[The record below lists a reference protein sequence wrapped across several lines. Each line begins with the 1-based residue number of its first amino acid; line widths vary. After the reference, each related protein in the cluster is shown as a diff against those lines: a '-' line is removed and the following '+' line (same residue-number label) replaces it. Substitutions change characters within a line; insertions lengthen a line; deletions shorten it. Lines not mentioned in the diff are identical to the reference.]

1 MMGYGW
7 SGSGGGLWMLG
18 GLLLM
23 IGVIIVVVW
32 AVMTVTR
39 SGRTESGHPSRPTPT
54 EILRE
59 RFARGE
65 ITEQEFEQAKKVL
78 GPDR

>member
-1 MMGYGW
+1 MTGNGW
-7 SGSGGGLWMLG
+7 AGWGGGIWVLG

-23 IGVIIVVVW
+23 IGVIILLVW
-32 AVMTVTR
+32 AVMAISR
-39 SGRTESGHPSRPTPT
+39 NARTPTGDPSRPTPT

-65 ITEQEFEQAKKVL
+65 ITEQEFEQAKRIL